1 MFQMKNTVRWICA
14 RRNICSIQS
23 IWHEN
28 TPYKHVKI
36 PIYTQGKLLSSIS
49 SKSGQTS
56 DINLYRDIYKEVG
69 YKSPFTSEEDLIIL
83 NELNSAKSVE
93 QLIEVCGKLK
103 ATSVFEHIQKFGAF
117 QCVEEL
123 LSVKK
128 FDEKVVARLG
138 KKIIKLVDQKI
149 NPPSNVTPQS
159 DEKDVS
165 LFHLENKNVSKM
177 RGKISRSLKPKIK
190 VQEYN
195 SGMIQSIAVLKLSF
209 YNISYTHVE
218 KNTKKVLSWDS
229 FSCFEKKDSAQH
241 PKLHENIIRI
251 VAQIPHADLYLIE
264 EQLPIIPNRD
274 ISNLLNKVNVKQLQT
289 ALISLL
295 NIRTFQTNIHKTNIL
310 EESENSESVNNCVHL
325 INANVIYDLFDLRV
339 GTERIGIYDRIFQG
353 DSSLLKTDSC
363 FYGTGINDNDYEIRN
378 IDKYA
383 KEHLSSTLMIA
394 VGFKELMNTSS
405 N

>member
-1 MFQMKNTVRWICA
+1 MAKNNNWKYSLYFLEMFKINNTVRWICA
-14 RRNICSIQS
+14 RRNICSIQ
-23 IWHEN
+23 IVCNEN

-36 PIYTQGKLLSSIS
+36 PIYTQRRPLSSIS

-56 DINLYRDIYKEVG
+56 DINLYREIYKEVG

-83 NELNSAKSVE
+83 NELNSAKSVD
-93 QLIEVCGKLK
+93 QLIGVCGKLK
-103 ATSVFEHIQKFGAF
+103 ATSVFEHIQKFGVF

-138 KKIIKLVDQKI
+138 KKIIKSADQKI
-149 NPPSNVTPQS
+149 NPPSNVTPS

-165 LFHLENKNVSKM
+165 PLHLENKNLSKM

-195 SGMIQSIAVLKLSF
+195 SDMIQSIAVLKLSF
-209 YNISYTHVE
+209 YNISYTHME

-229 FSCFEKKDSAQH
+229 ISCFEKKDSAQH
-241 PKLHENIIRI
+241 PKFHENIIRI

-274 ISNLLNKVNVKQLQT
+274 ISNLLNK
-289 ALISLL
+289 
-295 NIRTFQTNIHKTNIL
+295 
-310 EESENSESVNNCVHL
+310 
-325 INANVIYDLFDLRV
+325 
-339 GTERIGIYDRIFQG
+339 GI
-353 DSSLLKTDSC
+353 
-363 FYGTGINDNDYEIRN
+363 
-378 IDKYA
+378 
-383 KEHLSSTLMIA
+383 
-394 VGFKELMNTSS
+394 
-405 N
+405 